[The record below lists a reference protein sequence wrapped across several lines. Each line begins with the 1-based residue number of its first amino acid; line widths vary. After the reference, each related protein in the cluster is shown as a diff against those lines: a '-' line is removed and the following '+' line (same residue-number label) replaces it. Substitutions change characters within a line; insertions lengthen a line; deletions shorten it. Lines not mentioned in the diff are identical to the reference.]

1 MSLIK
6 QNCKTRSQL
15 PRKAALCESGQP
27 GFNPLH
33 GAAGSLQWQ
42 RQAEGLSW
50 GACTA
55 LHICFGHYTHAEA
68 FGPCP
73 FGEVLW
79 FSPKSSCHIPP
90 LTVIWGKLHES
101 QLPPPVPCHMWFSCS
116 IWALLNTN
124 GSWGPSGPFPLHWR
138 GLNQDKAHVP
148 SAPSLCQPL
157 GTSLLPHVCHAIS
170 QHASARAR
178 CHRHAKQCR
187 RLLFPGGLRS
197 SSSSL
202 APSKSVQAPW
212 WLLFAPKSFLHRK
225 E

>member
-15 PRKAALCESGQP
+15 PRKAALCESGQL

-90 LTVIWGKLHES
+90 LTVIWGKLHGS

-138 GLNQDKAHVP
+138 GLNQDISPCAFSPISVP
-148 SAPSLCQPL
+148 AFGDKFASPCVP
-157 GTSLLPHVCHAIS
+157 CNI
-170 QHASARAR
+170 SARI
-178 CHRHAKQCR
+178 CKGKMSPPC
-187 RLLFPGGLRS
+187 
-197 SSSSL
+197 
-202 APSKSVQAPW
+202 
-212 WLLFAPKSFLHRK
+212 
-225 E
+225 